1 MNSLV
6 VTSSSPQDLRTKMK
20 HLMKNC
26 SINLLEAKTE
36 QKYVLDLVNKLRWL
50 HRITGT
56 LSNADN
62 TAKEIVIKSGQKNFR
77 IFNR

>member
-6 VTSSSPQDLRTKMK
+6 VISSSPQDLKTKMK

-26 SINLLEAKTE
+26 SINLLEAKSE
-36 QKYVLDLVNKLRWL
+36 QIFVLDLVNEIYWL

-56 LSNADN
+56 LEHCHN
-62 TAKEIVIKSGQKNFR
+62 TANEIVIKSGQKNFC
-77 IFNR
+77 IFH